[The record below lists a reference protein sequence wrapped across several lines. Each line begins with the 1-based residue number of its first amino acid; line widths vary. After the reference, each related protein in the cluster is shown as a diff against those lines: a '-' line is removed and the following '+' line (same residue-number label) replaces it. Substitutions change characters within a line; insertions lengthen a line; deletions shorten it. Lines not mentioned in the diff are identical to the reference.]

1 MKGLVISMRLEK
13 RSAIVTGAATGIGR
27 AIAIAL
33 AAEGA
38 SVVVD
43 YVGNPQPANDVVDEI
58 TKAGGTVIAVAAD
71 VSKSAEADA
80 LVAAAVKAFGG
91 LDILVNNAGIE
102 YRYDF
107 LDTPDDT
114 WEKTIA
120 VDLSGPFFC
129 SRAAGKQMV
138 AQNRGGRI
146 VNISSIH
153 EDVVFQQHAPYC
165 AAKGG
170 VRMLMRT
177 IAVELAKYKITC
189 NNIAPGAIF
198 TPIDRDV
205 EANEKMEAALMAEI
219 PLARWGK
226 PEEVAEAVVF
236 LASDAGAYI
245 TGTTLVIDGGMMRQ
259 AGNL

>member
-1 MKGLVISMRLEK
+1 MRLEK
-13 RSAIVTGAATGIGR
+13 RSAVVTGAATGIGR
-27 AIAIAL
+27 AIAIAM

-38 SVVVD
+38 SVAID
-43 YVGNPQPANDVVDEI
+43 YVGNPELANEVVAEI
-58 TKAGGTVIAVAAD
+58 AKSGGTAIAVAAD
-71 VSKSAEADA
+71 VSKSSEANA

-91 LDILVNNAGIE
+91 LDVFVNNAGIE

-107 LDTPDDT
+107 LDTPDDS
-114 WEKTIA
+114 WEKTLA
-120 VDLSGPFFC
+120 VDLSGPFYC

-138 AQNRGGRI
+138 AQGRGGRI
-146 VNISSIH
+146 INISSIH

-198 TPIDRDV
+198 TPIDKDV
-205 EANEKMEAALMAEI
+205 QANPKLEAELLAEI
-219 PLARWGK
+219 PLARWGQ
-226 PEEVAEAVVF
+226 PEEIAAAAVF
-236 LASDAGAYI
+236 LASDEAAYI
-245 TGTTLVIDGGMMRQ
+245 TGTTLVVDGGMMRQ
-259 AGNL
+259 SGNL